1 MLTERAWERVRDP
14 SGRAG
19 KGPGNIPAKKS
30 RDRSTRGNCSGFC
43 NFSDVG
49 VINSVS

>member
-19 KGPGNIPAKKS
+19 KGLGNIPAKKS
-30 RDRSTRGNCSGFC
+30 RDRSMRGNSGFC
-43 NFSDVG
+43 NFSDALYL
-49 VINSVS
+49 